1 MTIILK
7 HRVNTIKDIDDE
19 LGAEIDVR
27 DYNGSLTISHY
38 YPSQESIN
46 LIDFLKK
53 FPRSS
58 LLAIN
63 VKSSEI
69 EKDLKEILKQV
80 NHQKYF
86 VFDFSVPYL
95 RKAIKLGLVCAFR
108 LSEYE
113 KDIQPGCKW
122 VWLDCFHSI
131 WYDENLVNSLR
142 TKSLKIAIVSPEL
155 HNHHPSNEELEK
167 IRKMINRDLI
177 DAICTDKP
185 ELWQID

>member
-1 MTIILK
+1 MEILK
-7 HRVNTIKDIDDE
+7 HRVNSTNEIDNKF
-19 LGAEIDVR
+19 GAEIDVR
-27 DYNGSLTISHY
+27 DHNSKLVLSHGL
-38 YPSQESIN
+38 PSEDN
-46 LIDFLKK
+46 LSFLDFLKK

-69 EKDLKEILKQV
+69 EKDLKEILEQV

-86 VFDFSVPYL
+86 VFDFSIPYL
-95 RKAIKLGLVCAFR
+95 RKAIKLGLNCAFR

-113 KDIQPGCKW
+113 KDLHPGCKW
-122 VWLDCFHSI
+122 AWLDSFHSV
-131 WYDENLVNSLR
+131 WYDENFVNSLHKR
-142 TKSLKIAIVSPEL
+142 GLSIAIASPEL
-155 HNHHPSNEELEK
+155 HNRQPSNEEVQK
-167 IRKMINRDLI
+167 IRKIISRNLI